1 MTPPVGPDTAIWI
14 GVGAAASKV
23 ISPPLD
29 LINAARSGMP
39 AAASRSR
46 IRVSREATFGFR

>member
-1 MTPPVGPDTAIWI
+1 MTPPVGPDTAMWI
-14 GVGAAASKV
+14 GVCAAASKV

-46 IRVSREATFGFR
+46 MRVSREATFGFR